1 MGRLL
6 SLIVIVGL
14 AYGGLYV
21 SYGMTVKDDVEQAL
35 ADVGLTALEVEGV
48 DYGPLAPLGTEAT
61 ISADVNYQG
70 ASATVDLRLHGHPLF
85 SEEVRLELDGLQAL
99 RLTIGAGQ

>member
-6 SLIVIVGL
+6 SLIVILGL

-21 SYGMTVKDDVEQAL
+21 VYGMSVKDDVEQAL
-35 ADVGLTALEVEGV
+35 ADVGLTALEVQGV
-48 DYGPLAPLGTEAT
+48 DYGPLAPLSTEAT

-70 ASATVDLRLHGHPLF
+70 ASATVDLRLQGHPLF
-85 SEEVRLELDGLQAL
+85 SDKIRLELNGLQAL